1 MKQTHAISLAAFRLN
16 PQMPIDNGSSCW
28 FSNSSPKANQE
39 RSIKDSINSGDQH

>member
-28 FSNSSPKANQE
+28 FSNSSTKADQE
-39 RSIKDSINSGDQH
+39 